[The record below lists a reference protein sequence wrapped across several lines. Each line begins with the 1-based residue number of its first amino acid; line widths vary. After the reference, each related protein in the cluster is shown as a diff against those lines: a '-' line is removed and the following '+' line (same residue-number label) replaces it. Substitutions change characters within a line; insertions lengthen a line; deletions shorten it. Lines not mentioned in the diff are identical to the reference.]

1 MTKTTATAPALGTRA
16 LNRATLE
23 RQLLLRRSPLSAKA
37 AVEHLLG
44 LQAQNVRPPYYALA
58 ARLDGFTP
66 EELSGLMADRE
77 VVRIVTMRS
86 TIHTHTAADAL
97 ILRPLVQPARDREL
111 TNFRKGLAGVDLDR
125 LAALARGLV
134 EAEPRTMKQLREA
147 LQTEWPDADPQ
158 ALAIAA
164 RCKLPLVQVTPRGLW
179 GRSGQVALT
188 TAEHWLGRG
197 PADRSMAPPATAPG
211 ANPSS
216 ASASASAQGASSPVA
231 PAPGSSSPSAAARGA
246 ASWGAALPAAPAQSS
261 SSPFAA
267 APSAASPAVTSS
279 SAPAPG
285 SSSPSAA
292 APSAASPTPTAPG
305 VASPAAPAPGSTPSS
320 ATAPDATAPP
330 ASPAATTPSPDATV
344 LRYLAAFGPASV
356 KDMQTWAGLTRLR
369 EVFERLRP
377 QLVTFRD
384 EGGVELFDLPDAP
397 RPDAETPA
405 PPRFLPEFDNLLLSH
420 ADRTRVVPAEYRG
433 RSWVGNQAHCT
444 FLVDGFLAGVWRL
457 AEGVLVMEPF
467 GTLSKAQRADLAEE
481 AVRMLDTMHPGTS
494 YDIRFGT
501 VIP

>member
-1 MTKTTATAPALGTRA
+1 MTKTTATAPVLGTRA

-23 RQLLLRRSPLSAKA
+23 RQLLLRRSPLPAKA

-44 LQAQNVRPPYYALA
+44 LQAQNVKPPYYALA

-97 ILRPLVQPARDREL
+97 TLRPLVQPARDREL
-111 TNFRKGLAGVDLDR
+111 TTFRKGLVGVDLDR
-125 LAALARGLV
+125 LAALARELV

-179 GRSGQVALT
+179 GKSGQVALT
-188 TAEHWLGRG
+188 TAEHWLRG
-197 PADRSMAPPATAPG
+197 APAPRPTPPAT
-211 ANPSS
+211 S
-216 ASASASAQGASSPVA
+216 A
-231 PAPGSSSPSAAARGA
+231 PSAAAPGA
-246 ASWGAALPAAPAQSS
+246 ASPSGTSTA
-261 SSPFAA
+261 AA
-267 APSAASPAVTSS
+267 APGAVAPAATAHGSASSAAA
-279 SAPAPG
+279 
-285 SSSPSAA
+285 SPSAA
-292 APSAASPTPTAPG
+292 APGAGLP
-305 VASPAAPAPGSTPSS
+305 S
-320 ATAPDATAPP
+320 ATAPAAGAPAASADGAASSSVSARGASSSTAAAGRSASHAAAPGVTPVSATAPSVASSDGP
-330 ASPAATTPSPDATV
+330 ASASAETAPSPDATV

-420 ADRTRVVPAEYRG
+420 ADRTRVVPAEYWG
-433 RSWVGNQAHCT
+433 RSWVGNQVYCT

-457 AEGVLVMEPF
+457 GEGALVVEPF
-467 GTLSKAQRADLAEE
+467 GTLGKAQRAELEE
-481 AVRMLDTMHPGTS
+481 QAVRMLDTMHPGTS

-501 VIP
+501 VMP